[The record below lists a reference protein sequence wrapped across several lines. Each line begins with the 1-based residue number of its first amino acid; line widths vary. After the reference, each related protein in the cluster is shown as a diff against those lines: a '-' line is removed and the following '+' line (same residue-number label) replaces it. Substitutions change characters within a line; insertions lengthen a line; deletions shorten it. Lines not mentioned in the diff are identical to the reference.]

1 MAFID
6 DEEEKDEDV
15 EGEVKKGQ
23 EANLVVIVVKNLIEK
38 FPNDIVLLKEVKD
51 STGLEQV

>member
-51 STGLEQV
+51 ILK